1 MGQHDGHAAIF
12 CIQAGQ
18 HMQHKRV
25 ITLGSGRDTPI
36 KSVVRVQLGRHFF
49 LAFAVRL
56 HIRQKAAVPL
66 IQAEGGICNHNL
78 EFHQLVIFDVLRVG

>member
-1 MGQHDGHAAIF
+1 MGQHDGHTAIF

-25 ITLGSGRDTPI
+25 ITLGSRRNTPI
-36 KSVVRVQLGRHFF
+36 KPVVRVQLGRHFF
-49 LAFAVRL
+49 LAFAIRL

-66 IQAEGGICNHNL
+66 VQAEGRICNHNL
-78 EFHQLVIFDVLRVG
+78 ELHQLVIFDVLRVG